1 MKRQKNRKCSRIA
14 KINYS
19 EGMSNICLIGVSER
33 EERKNEAEA
42 IFE

>member
-1 MKRQKNRKCSRIA
+1 MKRQKNRIA

-19 EGMSNICLIGVSER
+19 ERMSNICLIGVSER